1 MCLLSLWAKRRW
13 ERCRR
18 ECLEWILFPV
28 GACYLYVALGSQ
40 RPERCIVTIV
50 QSASRWPGVV
60 QLFWCDIE
68 CRPLSVGTPEQD
80 ACFVAWSYQSNSP
93 RLLRIL
99 AYDVC
104 NTHFIW
110 YWVTDWSFMPIH
122 YSRLFH
128 LIFVYLWDNFSSQK
142 QTDTHMYLWQ
152 ECAALLCREISL
164 SRSLAIFSALFQ
176 IARDTDKCESS
187 AWLFIIVLIIRSIT

>member
-1 MCLLSLWAKRRW
+1 MFLLSLWARRRW

-110 YWVTDWSFMPIH
+110 YWVTDWSFIPIH

-152 ECAALLCREISL
+152 ECAVERYLYRGRLPF
-164 SRSLAIFSALFQ
+164 FSPLPNCTWHRQ
-176 IARDTDKCESS
+176 MR
-187 AWLFIIVLIIRSIT
+187 IIRMIVHNRFNNSFHYIT

>member
-1 MCLLSLWAKRRW
+1 MQTWVPWMDTFPNGRLLFIRGVGIAASGAMYCDDCPISESLAGRR
-13 ERCRR
+13 
-18 ECLEWILFPV
+18 
-28 GACYLYVALGSQ
+28 
-40 RPERCIVTIV
+40 
-50 QSASRWPGVV
+50 VV

-152 ECAALLCREISL
+152 ECAALLCREISF

-187 AWLFIIVLIIRSIT
+187 ALIVHNRFNNSFHYIT